1 MSRVTLAIIAFFGTA
16 LILYWQV
23 QQKRGNETDSSLNNQ
38 DSPDYI
44 IEDLRSIEFNEQGQV
59 NSRVTAKH
67 MEHYELKSQ
76 TYFTQPVYLVYPDQG
91 KAQWQ
96 IRADQ
101 GQLNKETGKVV
112 LENNVI
118 IDAISPGEPI
128 QTLSTSFLE
137 LDLNTMIMTSDRI
150 IYVTGKDFNIQ
161 GQGLYADLN
170 AQEVQLTSQVVGTYE
185 AK

>member
-16 LILYWQV
+16 LLLYWQV
-23 QQKRGNETDSSLNNQ
+23 QQKRGGDTDDSLNNS
-38 DSPDYI
+38 DRPDYI
-44 IEDLRSIEFNEQGQV
+44 VEDLRSIEFNEQGQV

-67 MEHYELKSQ
+67 MEHYELKNQ
-76 TYFTQPVYLVYPDQG
+76 TDFTQPVYLVYPDQG
-91 KAQWQ
+91 KAKWQ
-96 IRADQ
+96 IRADL
-101 GQLNKETGKVV
+101 GRLNKETGKVV

-118 IDAISPGEPI
+118 IDAINPGEPI

>member
-16 LILYWQV
+16 LVLYWQV
-23 QQKRGNETDSSLNNQ
+23 QQKRSSDMDNSLNNA
-38 DSPDYI
+38 DRPDYI
-44 IEDLRSIEFNEQGQV
+44 IEDLHSIEFNEQGQV

-67 MEHYELKSQ
+67 MEHYELKDQ
-76 TYFTQPVYLVYPDQG
+76 TFFTQPVYLVYPDKG

-96 IRADQ
+96 LQADQ
-101 GQLNKETGKVV
+101 GRLNKNAGKVV

-118 IDAISPGEPI
+118 INAIDSQEPI
-128 QTLSTSFLE
+128 QSLSTSFLE
-137 LDLNTMIMTSDRI
+137 LDLNTMIMTSDRV

>member
-1 MSRVTLAIIAFFGTA
+1 MNRVTLAIIAFFGTA
-16 LILYWQV
+16 LLLYWQV
-23 QQKRGNETDSSLNNQ
+23 QQKRGDTDDNLSNS
-38 DSPDYI
+38 DRPDYI
-44 IEDLRSIEFNEQGQV
+44 VQDVRSIEFNKEGQV
-59 NSRVTAKH
+59 NSLVTAKH
-67 MEHYELKSQ
+67 MEHYELNNQ
-76 TYFTQPVYLVYPDQG
+76 TDFTQPVYLVYPDQG
-91 KAQWQ
+91 KAKWQ
-96 IRADQ
+96 IRADL
-101 GQLNKETGKVV
+101 GRLNKDIGKVV

-170 AQEVQLTSQVVGTYE
+170 AQEVQLISQVVGTYE